1 MPLDV
6 ITAIEEAVVTHLT
19 GLVPALKGGVQKDS
33 RQLLRD
39 TSVAVAILDGRFEPH
54 GQVCSRCDCTVSVLL
69 KFKNVQSESA
79 RRKGINPLVT
89 AVVQGLLGQRL
100 GLGIGPLQ
108 PKSFGDVTSE
118 DKYEAGVIEYLIEFT
133 TWYDVLPLE
142 EDQLAPLL
150 IRLTTED
157 NFGNTGE
164 IA

>member
-1 MPLDV
+1 
-6 ITAIEEAVVTHLT
+6 
-19 GLVPALKGGVQKDS
+19 
-33 RQLLRD
+33 
-39 TSVAVAILDGRFEPH
+39 
-54 GQVCSRCDCTVSVLL
+54 
-69 KFKNVQSESA
+69 
-79 RRKGINPLVT
+79 
-89 AVVQGLLGQRL
+89 
-100 GLGIGPLQ
+100 LGIGPLQ